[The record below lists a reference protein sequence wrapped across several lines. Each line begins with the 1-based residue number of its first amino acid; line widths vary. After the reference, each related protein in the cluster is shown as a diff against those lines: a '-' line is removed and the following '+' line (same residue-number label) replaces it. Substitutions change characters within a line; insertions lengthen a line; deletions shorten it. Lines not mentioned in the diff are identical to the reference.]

1 MQADAMRGAGDGW
14 QMRAYLA
21 LRRPLQPLMRRILA
35 RRIARGKE
43 EPQRAGERLGIASQ
57 PRPEGV
63 LVWFHAVGLGEVL
76 ALRPLI
82 TALQAVRPGVQVLIT
97 STARSSARVIGQNL
111 PPDTRH
117 QFLPMDG
124 PDFLRAFL
132 DHWRPDLAVWSEQDL
147 WPGAVHDAAAR
158 GIPLAYVNARIG
170 VDSFRARRRMAG
182 LYRDMLRRFALIAAQ
197 DDQTAKHLRALGAG
211 AVRVTGSLKPAAEP
225 LGVDGAALS
234 AMQALLAGRKIWVA
248 ASTHAPD
255 EAVVIP
261 AAGQLAA
268 EDAARLLVLVPRVP
282 DRAEE
287 IAQALRAAGLIVAR
301 RSTGERPEA
310 GVQVYLADTFGELG
324 LWYRLADCAFV
335 GGSFG
340 GNGGHNP
347 WEAVCL
353 GLPVISG
360 PDTANFAQDYRTLW
374 DEGLSLRIAG
384 EGAAGALAE
393 AVSRAAGGDVRA
405 SAEALVTAAREGIA
419 PLAQD
424 VAGLI
429 RRG

>member
-1 MQADAMRGAGDGW
+1 MGKARDGW
-14 QMRAYLA
+14 QMRAYLV

-43 EPQRAGERLGIASQ
+43 DPARAGERLGHAGL

-82 TALQAVRPGVQVLIT
+82 AAIQAERPGVQVLIT

-111 PPDTRH
+111 PPETRH

-132 DHWRPDLAVWSEQDL
+132 DHWQPDLAVWSEQDL
-147 WPGAVHDAAAR
+147 WPGAVHDAALR

-170 VDSFRARRRMAG
+170 AKSFRARRRLAG
-182 LYRDMLRRFALIAAQ
+182 LYRDLLRRFAIITAQ
-197 DDQTAKHLRALGAG
+197 DAQTAAHLRALGAG
-211 AVRVTGSLKPAAEP
+211 QVRVTGSLKPAAAP
-225 LGVDGAALS
+225 LSADAEELAALR
-234 AMQALLAGRKIWVA
+234 ALWAGRRIWVA

-261 AAGQLAA
+261 AAVRLA
-268 EDAARLLVLVPRVP
+268 EEEPARLLVLVPRLP
-282 DRAEE
+282 GRSDE
-287 IAQALRAAGLIVAR
+287 IAAALLSAGLSVAR
-301 RSTGERPEA
+301 RSRKDLPDR
-310 GVQVYLADTFGELG
+310 GVQVYLADTFGDLG
-324 LWYRLADCAFV
+324 LWYRLAGCAFV

-340 GNGGHNP
+340 GGGGHNP

-360 PDTANFAQDYRTLW
+360 PDTANFATDYATLRE
-374 DEGLSLRIAG
+374 EGLAQRIEDAQ
-384 EGAAGALAE
+384 AAQALANAVALALAE
-393 AVSRAAGGDVRA
+393 GGAVRA
-405 SAEALVTAAREGIA
+405 RAQALVAEAQASLT
-419 PLAQD
+419 PLARD
-424 VAGLI
+424 LVALI
-429 RRG
+429 RPR